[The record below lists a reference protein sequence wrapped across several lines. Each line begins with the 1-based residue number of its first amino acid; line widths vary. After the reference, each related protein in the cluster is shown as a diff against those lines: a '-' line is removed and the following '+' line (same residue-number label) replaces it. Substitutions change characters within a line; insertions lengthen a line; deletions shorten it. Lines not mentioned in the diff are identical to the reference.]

1 MPKEDFDDALAEAT
15 RRAEVAEAQ
24 AMRAE
29 AARRDAEERATK
41 AESPGQDQLPQTER
55 EWQLA
60 LLAGQRAVQM
70 DPDQWTG
77 PFQQLQSQYQAWKTL
92 HEENTRTSQRARDRF
107 ELKLDAAGIE
117 GDSHVR
123 RLAMAGF
130 DAGIPVDELEEQYLT
145 PLREQAAGEA
155 AGTARRATS
164 ERAAKATE
172 IESGETRTAPDDEE
186 TDKPTPDQSLSIAAA
201 KSLMGRE
208 PAFTSIFRKTA
219 E

>member
-1 MPKEDFDDALAEAT
+1 MSDNFEEALAEAE
-15 RRAEVAEAQ
+15 RQKEAAEAR

-29 AARRDAEERATK
+29 AARREAEERVDAIEK
-41 AESPGQDQLPQTER
+41 PAREQLPQTER

-60 LLAGQRAVQM
+60 LLAGQRAYQM
-70 DPDQWTG
+70 DPDQWG
-77 PFQQLQSQYQAWKTL
+77 PSWQQLQAQHVQWKAR
-92 HEENTRTSQRARDRF
+92 HDEDTRTSQRARDRF

-130 DAGIPVDELEEQYLT
+130 DAGIPVDELEEQYLS
-145 PLREQAAGEA
+145 PIAERIAGEA

-164 ERAAKATE
+164 ERAAKATQ
-172 IESGETRTAPDDEE
+172 IESGETRTAPDGEE
-186 TDKPTPDQSLSIAAA
+186 TDKPTPDQSISVAAA
-201 KSLMGRE
+201 QALFSRE
-208 PAFTSIFRKTA
+208 PAYQSVFRKTT